1 LHSNGGDGNFFAR
14 KPGQLC
20 TPYFMHLSSLTV
32 ERFRSCEKTVVDFQ
46 DDLTVLVG
54 ENNGGKSNIVDALRL
69 LTLPLNGRRERYP
82 EDEDLRRCA
91 AIPNFQFVGR
101 FAGLSDTLKG
111 LLITAVPDVTQD
123 VAMFGYRHETRSA
136 AHPRGL
142 TTQWAGKFETAE
154 PEAGSAELIRHVYLP
169 ALRDAHQALGSGSG
183 ARVMALFRHFL
194 PKDQESAFLT
204 SVRRDEYPDVLQTI
218 STAIGDSL
226 GVLTSGVRSQ
236 QAKLDFATESLLD
249 VARSLRFKLAD
260 AGLALDDIRA
270 SGLGYSNLLYMATVV
285 VELAKAK
292 ESDLTLFL
300 VEEPEAHLHPQ
311 LQMLVLEFLLEKA
324 RASQPQPAV
333 AGQAAPQ
340 PPAGQPEGRIQVIVS
355 THSPNLTAWVSPKH
369 LVVVR
374 SQQVPAPH
382 PPVPAV
388 PAAVPAPAVVAAP
401 ALAAPAAAP
410 GPTSHTVAVPVSR
423 LGINGKML
431 EKISRYLD
439 VTRSALLFGNRSM
452 LVEGIAES
460 LLLPAI
466 AQHIAFK
473 NDKPAL
479 SRFKGAVLVPIE
491 GVDFR
496 PYVEILLRP
505 HGGARIADRVVVIT
519 DADPTVQGNRKA
531 DLEQFAAEVGA
542 TAALSVFTNQDTLEH
557 ELMIAGNEAFLKA
570 VFLALHPNSGHDWTQ
585 DVEGVDAGAR
595 PSAFLALI
603 KAKKTR
609 KGDLAQAI
617 AARIADGEAFQVP
630 AYLTNALAKIVEG

>member
-1 LHSNGGDGNFFAR
+1 M
-14 KPGQLC
+14 
-20 TPYFMHLSSLTV
+20 YLSSLTV

-54 ENNGGKSNIVDALRL
+54 ENNGGKSNIIDALRL

-82 EDEDLRRCA
+82 EDEDLRRGA
-91 AIPNFQFVGR
+91 SVPNFQFVGR
-101 FAGLSDTLKG
+101 YAGLSDTLKG
-111 LLITAVPDVTQD
+111 LMITAVPDVMQD
-123 VAMFGYRHETRSA
+123 VALFGYRHEIRSA
-136 AHPRGL
+136 RYPRGV

-154 PEAGSAELIRHVYLP
+154 PEAGSTELIRHVYLP

-194 PKDQESAFLT
+194 PKDQEKEFLE
-204 SVRRDEYPDVLQTI
+204 SVRRDDFPEVLNTI
-218 STAIGDSL
+218 NTAIGDSL

-260 AGLALDDIRA
+260 AGMSLDDIRA

-324 RASQPQPAV
+324 HASRPQPAA
-333 AGQAAPQ
+333 AGQAASLS

-374 SQQVPAPH
+374 SQKVT
-382 PPVPAV
+382 PPTSV
-388 PAAVPAPAVVAAP
+388 
-401 ALAAPAAAP
+401 AAAP
-410 GPTSHTVAVPVSR
+410 VPPGAVSTVSPQPTCYTVTVPVAG
-423 LGINGKML
+423 LGIGSKML
-431 EKISRYLD
+431 DKISRYLD
-439 VTRSALLFGNRSM
+439 VTRSALLFGNRAM
-452 LVEGIAES
+452 LVEGIAEA

-466 AQHIAFK
+466 AQYITFK
-473 NDKPAL
+473 NNKIAL
-479 SRFKGAVLVPIE
+479 SRFKGAVLVAIE

-496 PYVEILLRP
+496 PYVEVLLRP
-505 HGGARIADRVVVIT
+505 HSGARIADQIVVVT
-519 DADPTVQGNRKA
+519 DADPAVLGNRKA
-531 DLEQFAAEVGA
+531 DLEKFAAGVGA
-542 TAALSVFTNQDTLEH
+542 ATALSVFTNQQTLEH
-557 ELMIAGNEAFLKA
+557 ELMAAGNEAFLKE
-570 VFLALHPNSGHDWTQ
+570 VFLALHPNSGADWTQ
-585 DVEGVDAGAR
+585 AIEGISTGGRAE
-595 PSAFLALI
+595 AFLSLI
-603 KAKKTR
+603 KTKKTR
-609 KGDLAQAI
+609 KGDLAQEI
-617 AARIADGEAFQVP
+617 AARIAEGKPFHVP
-630 AYLTNALAKIVEG
+630 GYLTNALGKIVEA